1 MLFDQAPDER
11 VSRHVEPEPLHAA
24 EEARVEQ
31 RAAEPLVHDAATP
44 MILDQAPRAVES
56 TQREGPAC
64 HGEEV
69 TTNDETPSMPAS
81 HPMPVSLSSTSSKLN
96 EASSAVPTSRIR
108 LVSTEPVSRNLSTGG
123 LAAQHP
129 SARSHTVW
137 RESALLHEPPSVA
150 SSMAKSPS
158 TTEPPKLAG
167 FSRPS
172 FSLEDV
178 ILPKSQS
185 TMSASKA
192 SAARGSDELSDTVS
206 LRHMAS
212 EKRTQSGATTVARA
226 KVSQYAPGTNPPGYA
241 PA

>member
-1 MLFDQAPDER
+1 M
-11 VSRHVEPEPLHAA
+11 SRHVEQEPLHAA

-96 EASSAVPTSRIR
+96 NASSAVPTSRIR

-123 LAAQHP
+123 LAAQQP

-137 RESALLHEPPSVA
+137 RESAPLHEPPSVA
-150 SSMAKSPS
+150 SSVAKSPS
-158 TTEPPKLAG
+158 ATEPPKLAG

-172 FSLEDV
+172 FSVEDV

-192 SAARGSDELSDTVS
+192 SAARGSDELTDTAF

-212 EKRTQSGATTVARA
+212 EKRTQSGTTTIARA
-226 KVSQYAPGTNPPGYA
+226 KVSQHAPGTNPPGYA